1 MKTEVGLTLDHSR
14 RVRVIFSHKPVFA
27 GAEPPS
33 QLSLERMVVV
43 SETRAMAQ
51 SPPAIDP
58 SWSFDRPNWLG
69 LWRGDARILDDETTG
84 AGSLTWREEAIP
96 PGHLRRCRCS
106 GGTGDDDS
114 DSHASFEFDGGV
126 RVEVPKRV
134 DAGLPT
140 ELLVRLAVGRKSEA
154 VAPDRVVQ
162 TKVRF
167 EALSRVVDTA
177 GDSVRIS
184 PPKLLR
190 FAVETL
196 KPVESAGLR

>member
-14 RVRVIFSHKPVFA
+14 RVRVIFSHRPVLN

-58 SWSFDRPNWLG
+58 SWSSDRPSWLG
-69 LWRGDARILDDETTG
+69 LWRGAARILDKETTDG
-84 AGSLTWREEAIP
+84 NLTWREEVMP
-96 PGHLRRCRCS
+96 PSHLRKCRCS
-106 GGTGDDDS
+106 GGTGGNGA

-134 DAGLPT
+134 NAGLPT
-140 ELLVRLAVGRKSEA
+140 ELLVRFAVGRQSEA
-154 VAPDRVVQ
+154 VAPDQVVQ
-162 TKVRF
+162 AKVRF
-167 EALSRVVDTA
+167 EALSRIVDTA
-177 GDSVRIS
+177 EDSVRIS
-184 PPKLLR
+184 PPKLLQ